1 MFRLPATKI
10 VESGGKKL
18 MMLAFSNTI
27 GGWRNFFNGE
37 DLKLFEAIVRRE
49 FNMRGFHSISF
60 KFG

>member
-18 MMLAFSNTI
+18 MMLAFSNII
-27 GGWRNFFNGE
+27 GGWLHFFNGE
-37 DLKLFEAIVRRE
+37 DLKLFEAIVRGE